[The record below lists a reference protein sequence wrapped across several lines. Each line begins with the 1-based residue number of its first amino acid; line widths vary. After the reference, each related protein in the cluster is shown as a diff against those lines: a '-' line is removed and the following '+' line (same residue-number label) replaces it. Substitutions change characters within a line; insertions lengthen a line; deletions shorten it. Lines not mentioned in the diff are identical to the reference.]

1 MEVKDKLFLMLEEY
15 RALRAE
21 EMGRTRMQHQL
32 YGLGVALGMGLA
44 TAAVF
49 AHRPGFFL
57 FLIVGTALLFGL
69 AIALHQFEMSGV
81 RKRLREIE
89 YEMNTRASDRIFGR
103 ESDRAPL
110 AWRTDW
116 VDRDAL
122 RRNWEGLVAESRTHA
137 ERWRDGVRHFRE
149 TVRSGPLRPRPYR
162 ADTRND
168 R

>member
-32 YGLGVALGMGLA
+32 YGLAVTLGMGLA

-57 FLIVGTALLFGL
+57 FLIVGTVVLVGLPIALL
-69 AIALHQFEMSGV
+69 QYEMSGV
-81 RKRLREIE
+81 SKRLREIE
-89 YEMNTRASDRIFGR
+89 YEMNTRASDRIFAR

-110 AWRTDW
+110 TWRNDW

-122 RRNWEGLVAESRTHA
+122 RRNWDGLVAESRTHA
-137 ERWRDGVRHFRE
+137 ERWRAGMRHFRE
-149 TVRSGPLRPRPYR
+149 TVRGGQLRPRPYR
-162 ADTRND
+162 ADTRKD

>member
-1 MEVKDKLFLMLEEY
+1 MELKDKLFLMLEEY

-32 YGLGVALGMGLA
+32 YGLAVALGMGLA

-57 FLIVGTALLFGL
+57 LLIVGTALLFGL
-69 AIALHQFEMSGV
+69 PIALLQYEMNGV
-81 RKRLREIE
+81 SKRLREIE
-89 YEMNTRASDRIFGR
+89 YEMNTRASDRIFAR

-122 RRNWEGLVAESRTHA
+122 RRNWDGLVAESRTHA
-137 ERWRDGVRHFRE
+137 ERWRAGVQRVGE
-149 TVRSGPLRPRPYR
+149 TIRSRPLRPRPYR
-162 ADTRND
+162 ADTRNE